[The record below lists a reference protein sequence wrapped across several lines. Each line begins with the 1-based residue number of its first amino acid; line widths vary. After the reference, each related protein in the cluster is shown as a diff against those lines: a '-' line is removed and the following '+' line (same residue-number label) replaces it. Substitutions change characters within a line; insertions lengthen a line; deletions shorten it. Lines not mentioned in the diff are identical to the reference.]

1 MQFYSSPK
9 TGKSPKTIVR
19 NTLTEIATWQDYIIT
34 KTSDHR
40 KLISRFVHPRS
51 KTAEHTQCSEKK
63 NNNYYYDNNSNT
75 ESSNYSDDSHK
86 TDE

>member
-40 KLISRFVHPRS
+40 KLISRFVHRS
-51 KTAEHTQCSEKK
+51 KTAEHTQRSEKK
-63 NNNYYYDNNSNT
+63 NNYYYYDNNSNT